1 MKLDSKDEKAIFND
15 QQVGEASQAIN
26 SKSIYETPEKN
37 ISTHNTMA
45 TIQSPEKQPTN
56 IADISMI
63 DDQQVFQPRFQ
74 PKDEQKEILAQS

>member
-26 SKSIYETPEKN
+26 SNSIYETPKKN

-45 TIQSPEKQPTN
+45 ETPSPEKQPTN

-63 DDQQVFQPRFQ
+63 DD
-74 PKDEQKEILAQS
+74 